1 MKKESNAIIRETI
14 IRDIVDV
21 ISDIKK
27 SDEVDL
33 FKNKREG
40 RSFKSIAKASSR
52 LVLVFPVIMDKSLS
66 INTASLITKAIER
79 KGVSMLQM
87 LFSAINIDSVE
98 NGMEFISKY
107 HTNLDLGSMDVD
119 KFIDTMDHFVAKN
132 ESALVDPEL
141 YMKVKND
148 MKNLNYFLPENIN
161 EASLDSFKVIPSFL
175 SGDKD
180 VVQKMKPV
188 TEADF
193 DYKIAK
199 ELKNSS
205 GTTKD
210 LSNVLNTLKTS
221 NDVIKNQLLPNDVKK
236 ANELAP
242 TMMVVNFVSNKDGVT
257 IPTSVVIG
265 VKAKMYPVD
274 TQDII
279 NRVSLKAKDNN
290 GLLRFIKAS
299 TREISF
305 FKDFLFAIDKAKI
318 DALSQSNKG
327 SSSKL
332 WKVLERRSL
341 KSKIRR
347 RLGHINDAA
356 AITTLVVSSETSEM
370 LKKEHDLDIS
380 RENQITPIMDAYN
393 FMSVVIVD
401 ESMET
406 AEFLFDTGDDIY
418 ETISFDNLER
428 EQNDKSYKKVVNLIT
443 KMGR

>member
-1 MKKESNAIIRETI
+1 MKNNSSNVIHETI

-21 ISDIKK
+21 LTDLKD
-27 SDEVDL
+27 SDEVDFL
-33 FKNKREG
+33 KNKREG
-40 RSFKSIAKASSR
+40 RSYKSIAKASSK
-52 LVLVFPVIMDKSLS
+52 LVLVFPVIMDKNLS
-66 INTASLITKAIER
+66 ISSASIITKAVER

-107 HTNLDLGSMDVD
+107 HTNLNLGHMDVD
-119 KFIDTMDHFVAKN
+119 DFIDAMDKFVAKN
-132 ESALVDPEL
+132 ESALLDPQL
-141 YMKVKND
+141 YAKVKDD
-148 MKNLNYFLPENIN
+148 MRNLNYFLPENIN
-161 EASLDSFKVIPSFL
+161 ESSLSEYQVVPATMYGKETVQRVKINTLNEDNFSEKVAQNTL
-175 SGDKD
+175 
-180 VVQKMKPV
+180 
-188 TEADF
+188 
-193 DYKIAK
+193 
-199 ELKNSS
+199 
-205 GTTKD
+205 TTKD
-210 LSNVLNTLKTS
+210 YSNVLSGIKTG
-221 NDVIKNQLLPNDVKK
+221 NELIKNQLLPNDVKK

-242 TMMVVNFVSNKDGVT
+242 TMMVVNFISKKDGITV
-257 IPTSVVIG
+257 PASVVIG

-279 NRVSLKAKDNN
+279 NRISLKAKDNN
-290 GLLRFIKAS
+290 SLLRFIKAT

-332 WKVLERRSL
+332 WKVLERRAL

-356 AITTLVVSSETSEM
+356 AITTLVVSNETVEM
-370 LKKEHDLDIS
+370 LKKEHNIDIS
-380 RENQITPIMDAYN
+380 KESQITPIMEAYN

-406 AEFLFDTGDDIY
+406 AQFLYDTGNDMY
-418 ETISFDNLER
+418 ETLSFDSLER
-428 EQNDKSYKKVVNLIT
+428 EQSDKSYKKIVNLMT